1 MTADFG
7 TRRLVLAAL
16 TGLWA
21 LSSLARAEDAALGSL
36 DTADDVRGWDGV
48 GRLILGDHGFC
59 SGALIAPQLV
69 LTAGHCLYDRVTGV
83 QMPLEDI
90 EFQASF
96 RNGRAL
102 AYRKVARAVA
112 HPDYRF
118 SAKDS
123 LDTVSSDMA
132 LLELS
137 QPILLPSLQ
146 PFDTGATPV
155 EGDKVAVVSYAQY
168 REDAPSIQ
176 EGCDVLVSEPEAM
189 VLTCSVDFGSSGA
202 PVFST
207 IDGVVRIVGVIS
219 AKAEADGKKVAL
231 AVPVAGA
238 LAALEAALEA
248 SRQGAAFKPKGVT
261 VLSGGVDIGA
271 KFVSP

>member
-1 MTADFG
+1 MKLGSGMRHLF
-7 TRRLVLAAL
+7 LAAL
-16 TGLWA
+16 TGLLA
-21 LSSLARAEDAALGSL
+21 LSPTARAEDVALGSL
-36 DTADDVRGWDGV
+36 QTADQVRGWDGV

-59 SGALIAPQLV
+59 TGALIAPQLV

-83 QMPLEDI
+83 QLHPENI

-102 AYRKVARAVA
+102 AYRKVARAVT

-118 SAKDS
+118 STRDS
-123 LDTVSSDMA
+123 LATVASDLA

-137 QPILLPSLQ
+137 QPILLPSLT

-168 REDAPSIQ
+168 REEAPSIQ
-176 EGCDVLVSEPEAM
+176 EGCDVLASSPGAL

-202 PVFST
+202 PVFLVR
-207 IDGVVRIVGVIS
+207 DGTARIVGVIS
-219 AKAEADGKKVAL
+219 AKAEAEGRKVSL
-231 AVPVAGA
+231 AVPLADA
-238 LAALEAALEA
+238 LPGLEKALEN
-248 SRQGAAFKPKGVT
+248 SRQGLGFNPKGVT
-261 VLSGGVDIGA
+261 VLSGGVDTGA
-271 KFVSP
+271 KFISP

>member
-1 MTADFG
+1 MKADFG
-7 TRRLVLAAL
+7 IWRLVLAAL

-21 LSSLARAEDAALGSL
+21 LSSLAHAEDAALGSL
-36 DTADDVRGWDGV
+36 ETADEARGWDGV

-83 QMPLEDI
+83 QLHPEDI

-102 AYRKVARAVA
+102 AYRKVARAVT

-123 LDTVSSDMA
+123 LETVSSDLA

-137 QPILLPSLQ
+137 QPILLPSLK
-146 PFDTGATPV
+146 PFDTGAAPV

-176 EGCDVLVSEPEAM
+176 EGCDVLASQPTAL

-207 IDGVVRIVGVIS
+207 VGGVVRIVGVIS
-219 AKAEADGKKVAL
+219 AKAEADGQKVAL
-231 AVPVAGA
+231 AVPVAGT
-238 LAALEAALEA
+238 LVGLQEALEA
-248 SRQGAAFKPKGVT
+248 SRQGTAFNPKGVT

-271 KFVSP
+271 KFISP